1 MKIYIK
7 TISFIA
13 LACLFVIT
21 PQPELQ
27 SRGETV
33 DFVIIFP
40 GGPDTQQEG
49 ASMINQFITNLAKLT
64 GISKSQLRG
73 KYFNNI
79 NSARTYIKNHR
90 NSFIMGSLGF
100 FLAHKSNMKLVPLA
114 TVNLGSSNKERY
126 YLVVKKGRYS
136 SLNRL
141 KGKTLSGNVIFENK
155 NYINNIVFN
164 DSIDVSKHFILK
176 PTSRP
181 LSAVRRLTR
190 KRIDSVL
197 LNKMQYESLKSL
209 ALFSKIE
216 VIYKSNEVP
225 ALGLMMV
232 DSTKTNSV
240 KNKVLSA
247 VTRMCNLADTKDV
260 CKNFGLSGFLRVKP
274 GELDEVTE
282 KFNN

>member
-1 MKIYIK
+1 MKKYIR
-7 TISFIA
+7 ILIFIA
-13 LACLFVIT
+13 LACLFVIA

-27 SRGETV
+27 SNVGTV

-49 ASMINQFITNLAKLT
+49 TSMISQFISNLVKLT
-64 GISKSQLRG
+64 GLSKSQLRG

-79 NSARTYIKNHR
+79 NLARTYIKTHR

-100 FLAHKSNMKLVPLA
+100 FLAHKSNMGLVPLA

-126 YLVVKKGRYS
+126 YLVVKKGRYG
-136 SLNRL
+136 SLNQL
-141 KGKTLSGNVIFENK
+141 KGKTLSGNVIFETK

-164 DSIDVSKHFILK
+164 DSIDVSKHFLLK

-190 KRIDSVL
+190 KRIDAVL

-232 DSTKTNSV
+232 NNSRTKSV
-240 KNKVLSA
+240 KDKVLNA
-247 VTRMCNLADTKDV
+247 VTTMCNLADTKEV

-274 GELDEVTE
+274 GELDEVTR
-282 KFNN
+282 KYNN